1 MMKLNVIKL
10 SILLFISMLFT
21 SNNFEVEKTEEQIA
35 DEIIE
40 KQKIDYHLVTATTYT
55 IREEETDSTPLLTA
69 SGYKLDSINPKKD
82 KVIAVSRDLKRKFRF
97 GEKVRIKGAG
107 KLDGVY
113 TVRDVMN
120 RRFRKKIDILINP
133 DDDGNLFKKVK
144 LYPIDIN
151 E

>member
-1 MMKLNVIKL
+1 MKQNVIR
-10 SILLFISMLFT
+10 LLVVVFICLFT
-21 SNNFEVEKTEEQIA
+21 TSIQFEEVKSEEQIA

-40 KQKIDYHLVTATTYT
+40 KEKIDYHLVTATTYT
-55 IREEETDSTPLLTA
+55 IKEEQTDSTPLITA
-69 SGYKLDSINPKKD
+69 SGYKLDSLNPKKD

-120 RRFRKKIDILINP
+120 RRFTKKIDILINP
-133 DDDGNLFKKVK
+133 DDDGNRYTKVK
-144 LYPIDIN
+144 LYPITIN
-151 E
+151 D

>member
-1 MMKLNVIKL
+1 MKQNTLKL
-10 SILLFISMLFT
+10 IIIFIICLLTTSIQ
-21 SNNFEVEKTEEQIA
+21 FEEVKSEEQIA

-55 IREEETDSTPLLTA
+55 IREEQTDSTPLITA
-69 SGYKLDSINPKKD
+69 SGYKLDSLNPKKD

-120 RRFRKKIDILINP
+120 RRFTKKIDILINP
-133 DDDGNLFKKVK
+133 DDSGNKWTKVK
-144 LYPIDIN
+144 MYPITIN
-151 E
+151 D

>member
-1 MMKLNVIKL
+1 MKENVIR
-10 SILLFISMLFT
+10 LLVVVFICLFT
-21 SNNFEVEKTEEQIA
+21 TSIQFEEVKSEEQIA

-40 KQKIDYHLVTATTYT
+40 KEKIDYHLVTATTYT
-55 IREEETDSTPLLTA
+55 IKEEQTDSTPLITA
-69 SGYKLDSINPKKD
+69 SGYKLDSLNPKKD

-120 RRFRKKIDILINP
+120 RRFTKKIDILINP
-133 DDDGNLFKKVK
+133 DDDGNRYTKVK
-144 LYPIDIN
+144 LYPITIN
-151 E
+151 D